1 LFEDRNLAE
10 GRFGIGVVG
19 NATGST
25 TFQLGLPTGTT
36 GGTNGVIIQAPPGTG
51 PFLIA
56 SNAQLQFVLL
66 YGCTFRGFTDRVE
79 FSFNATNA
87 PNHEIFN
94 CLFSGCAEIEVGRI
108 QFKNNRIVGGAPA
121 ITTEAFVL
129 FPPVDTN
136 FEDLQFQAGLLGNG
150 IRFDTAGTF
159 ELRDIFFS
167 GFSASLVGATFH
179 TITGV
184 DAGTEVITTDAVHGF
199 ATEEPVVLNDLG
211 GADTVGLTE
220 NTIYYARALSTTTLS
235 FHTTAANAASDTAR
249 VDLSDGST
257 GQTQSL
263 YSANAAIIND
273 SGGLVTINVVQL
285 TLDTMKDNTE
295 VRVYAQGTTT
305 PELAGIENATA
316 GTTDDRNFAFSLASG
331 LAVDI
336 RIFAIAYEPADIL
349 NIKMAESTIPIQQR
363 FDRTYTNPD

>member
-1 LFEDRNLAE
+1 
-10 GRFGIGVVG
+10 
-19 NATGST
+19 
-25 TFQLGLPTGTT
+25 
-36 GGTNGVIIQAPPGTG
+36 
-51 PFLIA
+51 
-56 SNAQLQFVLL
+56 
-66 YGCTFRGFTDRVE
+66 
-79 FSFNATNA
+79 
-87 PNHEIFN
+87 
-94 CLFSGCAEIEVGRI
+94 
-108 QFKNNRIVGGAPA
+108 
-121 ITTEAFVL
+121 
-129 FPPVDTN
+129 
-136 FEDLQFQAGLLGNG
+136 
-150 IRFDTAGTF
+150 
-159 ELRDIFFS
+159 
-167 GFSASLVGATFH
+167 
-179 TITGV
+179 
-184 DAGTEVITTDAVHGF
+184 
-199 ATEEPVVLNDLG
+199 LG

-273 SGGLVTINVVQL
+273 SGGLVTINVVRGDTPSVRNNGASTTAVNNLVQL